1 MVCFD
6 LVQTPSGSLMPA
18 PRSSARTFF
27 KRSMIGIT
35 WKTAGTKIHT
45 TSTAAN
51 VIAPICRFQVC
62 VNKSLQSR
70 SDNGLIVGRF
80 SQHTVTVPAR
90 PDPGPDREPIR
101 AS

>member
-62 VNKSLQSR
+62 VNKSLQVEKRQWSYR
-70 SDNGLIVGRF
+70 WSVL
-80 SQHTVTVPAR
+80 SAHCH
-90 PDPGPDREPIR
+90 R
-101 AS
+101 ACEA